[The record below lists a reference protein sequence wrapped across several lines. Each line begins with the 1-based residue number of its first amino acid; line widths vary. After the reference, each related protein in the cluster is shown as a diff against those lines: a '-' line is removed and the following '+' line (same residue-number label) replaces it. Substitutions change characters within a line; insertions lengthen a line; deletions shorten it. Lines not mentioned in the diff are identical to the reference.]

1 MRETNSK
8 LLQFTIVFLVASALV
23 YLIEYFI
30 PSGKGG
36 SLLFNLLFW
45 VSIIEGAIAV
55 VAAAEV
61 TNGKWIA
68 PYKHDLLGVYPLL
81 LLVTFLFV
89 AFIPR
94 IEFYPWIHEPG
105 IWLNKNLFIIRCILF
120 LLAAFYSAHLFARE
134 TLRGGPKKRFYA
146 VIYLFVYVI
155 SQTSVAFD
163 WVMSLNY
170 PWYSTLFGGYFFI
183 EAFYTGLAL
192 GGILTYVYF
201 QRYQQI
207 EGFPKA
213 QMDMATLLFAFSVFW
228 GSQFYTQ
235 YLVIWY
241 GNLPEEVSLIVHRI
255 SHSPTREFS
264 YLIIVLLFVVPFLT
278 LISRKLK
285 ANPRFLLFI
294 SLVVWLGIAIERLVL
309 IGPVLTVHP
318 IPLIIEFALVGG
330 LFLWVFRQR
339 DQFLVTPET

>member
-1 MRETNSK
+1 MSRTNSK
-8 LLQFTIVFLVASALV
+8 LLQFTVVFAVVSALV

-45 VSIIEGAIAV
+45 VAIVEGAVAV
-55 VAAAEV
+55 VAAAVV
-61 TNGKWIA
+61 TNGKWIF
-68 PYKHDLLGVYPLL
+68 PYKRDLLGVYPLL
-81 LLVTFLFV
+81 LLITFLFV

-94 IEFYPWIHEPG
+94 IEYYPWAHEPG
-105 IWLNKNLFIIRCILF
+105 IWLNKNLFIIRCIVF
-120 LLAAFYSAHLFARE
+120 LLAAFGTAHLLARE
-134 TLRGGPKKRFYA
+134 VLRDGPKKRFYA
-146 VIYLFVYVI
+146 VIYLLVYVI

-192 GGILTYVYF
+192 GGILTFLLYK
-201 QRYQQI
+201 QYQQM

-255 SHSPTREFS
+255 SHSPTRELS
-264 YLIIVLLFVVPFLT
+264 YLVIVLLFFIPFVT

-285 ANPRFLLFI
+285 ANPRFLLII
-294 SLVVWLGIAIERLVL
+294 SLIVWLGIALERLIL

-318 IPLIIEFALVGG
+318 VPLIIEFFLVGA
-330 LFLWVFRQR
+330 LFIWVFRQR
-339 DQFLVTPET
+339 DQFLAVAGP